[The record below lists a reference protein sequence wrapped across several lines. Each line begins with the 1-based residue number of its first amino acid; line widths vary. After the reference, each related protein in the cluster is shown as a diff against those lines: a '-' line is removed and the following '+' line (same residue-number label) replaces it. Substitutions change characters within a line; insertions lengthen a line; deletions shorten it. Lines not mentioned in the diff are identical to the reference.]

1 VRKDTMKL
9 RETKIL
15 DLLREKPGRFIQHD
29 MGKYTMK
36 EANGSDVVV
45 TENGKAEA
53 VLPEHIHMDPLTDT
67 GKLRIDG
74 SRYYLAT

>member
-1 VRKDTMKL
+1 MARKPL
-9 RETKIL
+9 IISVVQIETA
-15 DLLREKPGRFIQHD
+15 EV
-29 MGKYTMK
+29 
-36 EANGSDVVV
+36 GSDVVV